1 MVQQHQPNPTQQRL
15 GLAALVAA
23 FAALIALGIRA
34 ERRIDVAEVARE
46 TPRPDDV
53 LLASF
58 PKSGSHWARFLI
70 LRLLDEKLD
79 ALTFAEAERRMPDLE
94 LGPARQ
100 AFNRGPRGRVF
111 KSHQPWR
118 AGAIGTAEHRS
129 VGGEPCAAEL
139 KNMDWSQCLCPNC
152 PERWRRIIYMVRDP
166 RATLSSFYKFQT
178 QLGNVANTSSYADF
192 LRMDESRYG
201 FDWPRHVESYLDA
214 ADADVFFLKY
224 EDLHSQPEAT
234 LSELATWLGTTVTQ
248 ERLADVIRMSDRK
261 AMQRAE
267 AATGTPLFDQLYP
280 DARRN
285 GFRLVREGSTTA
297 WRDECEEVDF
307 DALLPGWR
315 EAMGRLGYAL

>member
-1 MVQQHQPNPTQQRL
+1 MVQQHQPNPTH
-15 GLAALVAA
+15 LAALVAA
-23 FAALIALGIRA
+23 FAALIALGISA

-70 LRLLDEKLD
+70 LRLLDENLD

-118 AGAIGTAEHRS
+118 AGAVGTAEHRS

-166 RATLSSFYKFQT
+166 RATLCSFHKFQT

-201 FDWPRHVESYLDA
+201 FDWPGHVVSYLDA

-234 LSELATWLGTTVTQ
+234 LSELATWLRVDVTQ
-248 ERLADVIRMSDRK
+248 ERLVAVIRLSDRK

-285 GFRLVREGSTTA
+285 GFRLVREGSTTT
-297 WRDECEEVDF
+297 WRDECGEVDF

>member
-1 MVQQHQPNPTQQRL
+1 MVQQHQPNPTHQRL

-23 FAALIALGIRA
+23 FAALVALGISA

-118 AGAIGTAEHRS
+118 VGAIGTAEHRS

-166 RATLSSFYKFQT
+166 RATLCSFYKFQT
-178 QLGNVANTSSYADF
+178 QLGNIANTSSYAEF

-201 FDWPRHVESYLDA
+201 FDWPRHVASYLDA
-214 ADADVFFLKY
+214 AETDVFFLKY

-234 LSELATWLGTTVTQ
+234 LRELATWLGAEVTQ
-248 ERLADVIRMSDRK
+248 DRILDVIRLSDRK

-285 GFRLVREGSTTA
+285 GFRLVREGSTTS
-297 WRDECEEVDF
+297 WRDECGEVDF

-315 EAMGRLGYAL
+315 EALRRLGYAL